1 MMFIYKNIWLMM
13 ILLFSLQS
21 LFSKQQLS
29 LQEAILIGLDNNYQ
43 IRICQNDVIVAENNN
58 AWGMAGLFPSVT
70 LGANQVNRFDNQ
82 PDFQVPDTRGK
93 FYTNNIAPYVNMRW
107 NLFSAFNV
115 RINKQKLE
123 LLEGLTEGYSALV
136 VENTVQ
142 AIILAYYNAL
152 LQKETDSVLKEV
164 KKLSRDRYE
173 YVLFRKELGSAV
185 TYDVLQAKNAYFED
199 STNYLLQQLNVRNAM
214 LNLRLLLGEEN
225 TETEY
230 ILTDRFRIVNQ
241 EFSLDSLSK
250 QMFAN
255 NKTLINQYL
264 NQEILKREV
273 SFQKSYLYPTLSLN
287 AGFDHFNTRTQYEGN
302 DPAYSYNLDYYANLS
317 LSFNLSNG
325 GNVRRAIRN
334 ANIEQE
340 TGKLEIQELK
350 LVLGNQLTNY
360 YELYKIRKQLYD
372 VSEVNL
378 ESARLNLEISTDK
391 FRSGAINS
399 FNFRDVQVIY
409 LRAAFQR
416 LEAIY
421 NLIDTHT
428 EILRITGG
436 IIAEY

>member
-1 MMFIYKNIWLMM
+1 MM

-21 LFSKQQLS
+21 LFSQQQLS
-29 LQEAILIGLDNNYQ
+29 LQEAILIGLNNNYQ

-58 AWGMAGLFPSVT
+58 AWGTAGLFPSVT

-82 PDFQVPDTRGK
+82 PDFQVPGTRDK
-93 FYTNNIAPYVNMRW
+93 IYTNNIAPYVNVRW

-123 LLEGLTEGYSALV
+123 LLEGLTEGFSALM

-250 QMFAN
+250 QMFAH

-264 NQEILKREV
+264 NQEILKKEV
-273 SFQKSYLYPTLSLN
+273 AFQKSYLYPTLSLN

-340 TGKLEIQELK
+340 TGELEIQELK

-416 LEAIY
+416 LKAIY